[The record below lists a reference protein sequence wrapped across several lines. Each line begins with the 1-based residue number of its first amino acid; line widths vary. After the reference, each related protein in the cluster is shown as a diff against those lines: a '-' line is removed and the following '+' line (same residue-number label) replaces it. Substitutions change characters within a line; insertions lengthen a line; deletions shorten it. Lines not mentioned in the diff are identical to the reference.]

1 MKVYANQLE
10 RHLKSHGLPPVIL
23 VSGDE
28 PLQMAECCDAIR
40 QQARS
45 VGYLGRE
52 VLHVEKGFDWGE
64 LAREANALS
73 LFAEQRIIELR
84 LTNAKPG
91 IPGGK
96 ALQAYCAAPAPD
108 TILLIT
114 MGKLE
119 PAASKSKWCQ
129 AIDSAGF
136 MVQLW
141 PVERAQLPRWIE
153 QRMRKVGLQPEG
165 EVAAVL
171 ADRVEGNLLAASQ
184 EIEKLLLL
192 IGQGR
197 LDVAQLLSVV
207 ADSARYDV
215 FTLVDAALLGDA
227 ARVIKIVNGLRAEGG
242 EPVLVLWALS
252 REIRTLLNIAY
263 EARRGGV
270 NDALLRRYRIWDK
283 RKAVI
288 SSALQRYRYPHWV
301 QMLEQCAEIDRMIKG
316 QSPGNPWDELNALA
330 MRMAGIRLPRAPVG
344 L

>member
-10 RHLKSHGLPPVIL
+10 RHLKSHALPPVIL

-40 QQARS
+40 QQARDA
-45 VGYLGRE
+45 GYLGRE

-64 LAREANALS
+64 LEREANALS

-84 LTNAKPG
+84 LSNIKPG
-91 IPGGK
+91 VPGGK

-108 TILLIT
+108 TILLII

-129 AIDSAGF
+129 AVEQAGF
-136 MVQLW
+136 MVQVW
-141 PVERAQLPRWIE
+141 PIERAQLPRWIE
-153 QRMRKVGLQPEG
+153 QRMRKIGLQPEG
-165 EVAAVL
+165 EVATVL

-184 EIEKLLLL
+184 EIEKLHLL
-192 IGQGR
+192 IGSSR
-197 LDVAQLLSVV
+197 LDVEQLLSVV

-215 FTLVDAALLGDA
+215 FALVDAALLGDA
-227 ARVIKIVNGLRAEGG
+227 VRVVKIVNGLRAEGE

-252 REIRTLLNIAY
+252 REIRTLLSIAY
-263 EARRGGV
+263 EARQGGV

-283 RKAVI
+283 RKAAI
-288 SSALQRYRYPHWV
+288 SSALQRHRYPHWL
-301 QMLEQCAEIDRMIKG
+301 QMLEQCAEIDRMVKG
-316 QSPGNPWDELNALA
+316 QLQGNPWDELSALA
-330 MRMAGIRLPRAPVG
+330 MRMAGIRLPRAPAG